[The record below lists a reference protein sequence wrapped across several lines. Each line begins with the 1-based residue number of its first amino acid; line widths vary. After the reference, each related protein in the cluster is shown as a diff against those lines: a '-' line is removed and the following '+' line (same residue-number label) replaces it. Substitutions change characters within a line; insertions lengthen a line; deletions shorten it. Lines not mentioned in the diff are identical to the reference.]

1 MMANLK
7 ARRAEIVR
15 LREER
20 GATDPILIIAGIAIT
35 LILLVGGSFAISG
48 FIANAH
54 DLNAQGD
61 LERIATAQ
69 SAYLAQNDGFG
80 ALRVGT
86 NVGAQNTQ
94 LQQGALG
101 FTPTDGNST
110 IVRTAPA
117 GWTAITKSGSG
128 TIYMR
133 SSLSSDAFQAG
144 GGMVTDPAGYSAWA
158 TSRTNLMVNPLGST
172 STGVS
177 GYGTANGASISF
189 DTATRGARVSTPVSS
204 TADSGINIAGAV
216 NYTPKAS
223 TFTVSMD
230 VTGVTDGSWRLSSQG
245 TWSSAV
251 VASPYVSVAAGETKR
266 VSLTFSTNTGGRGA
280 LYLLR
285 QNQAVAS
292 SAIVSNVLFEET
304 NAARDFFDGS
314 TPGSEL
320 VRNRWTGASDGSISV
335 LETRTIAA
343 GTEQV
348 WSPGNQPSG
357 FTLPTGITWAQ
368 VAADIQDVNS

>member
-1 MMANLK
+1 MMERLK
-7 ARRAEIVR
+7 ARRAEIAR

-54 DLNAQGD
+54 NLNAQGD

-80 ALRVGT
+80 ALRVGP
-86 NVGAQNTQ
+86 NVGTQNTQ

-117 GWTAITKSGSG
+117 GWTAVTKSGSG
-128 TIYMR
+128 AIYMR
-133 SSLSSDAFQAG
+133 SSLSSDAFQAS

-158 TSRTNLMVNPLGST
+158 VNRTNQMVNPLGST
-172 STGVS
+172 ATGIA
-177 GYGTANGASISF
+177 GYGVANGASVSF
-189 DTATRGARVSTPVSS
+189 DAPTKGARVSAPANAFT
-204 TADSGINIAGAV
+204 DSGLNLSGAIS
-216 NYTPKAS
+216 YTPKAS

-230 VTGVTDGSWRLSSQG
+230 VIGVTDGAWRISSQG
-245 TWSSAV
+245 TWAPTV
-251 VASPYVSVAAGETKR
+251 VSGSYIAVAAGETKR
-266 VSLTFSTNTGGRGA
+266 VSMTFSTNTGARGA

-285 QNQAVAS
+285 QNPGVAS
-292 SAIVSNVLFEET
+292 SAIVKNVMFEET
-304 NAARDFFDGS
+304 DSAREFFDGS
-314 TPGSEL
+314 TPSSEL
-320 VRNRWTGASDGSISV
+320 VRNRWTGTPDASIAV
-335 LETRTIAA
+335 LERRTIAA
-343 GTEQV
+343 GTGQV
-348 WSPGNQPSG
+348 WSPGVQPSG